1 MSVTSTTETN
11 QTHSPTYATA
21 SSKALGEED
30 FLKLLVAQL
39 ENQDPLEPQSN
50 TEFIAQLATFS
61 SLEQQTVTNDKLDSV
76 LSATVDMQQLAG
88 IDMLGKTVVAQSDN
102 FYLNGDQVEI
112 GMYLPEDATSVT
124 VNILDEDESVVA
136 TIESSDLSAGD
147 NFLEWD
153 GTDMDGNPLPE
164 GEYSLSVEAYNSE
177 GEIDNVLPLIKTTV
191 DEVAMTG
198 SGSVLSTDAGEI
210 LLSSIYSV
218 ANN

>member
-1 MSVTSTTETN
+1 MSVTSTAETS
-11 QTHSPTYATA
+11 QSSSPTYATA
-21 SSKALGEED
+21 SSKALGEAD
-30 FLKLLVAQL
+30 FLELLVAQL

-61 SLEQQTVTNDKLDSV
+61 SLEQQTMTNNKLDSV
-76 LSATVDMQQLAG
+76 ISATADMQQLAG

-124 VNILDEDESVVA
+124 VNILDGDESVVA
-136 TIESSDLSAGD
+136 TIDSSDLSAGD
-147 NFLEWD
+147 NFLDWD

-164 GEYSLSVEAYNSE
+164 GEYSLSVEAYNSD